1 MKNEFSD
8 RLILMV
14 DNNERRRKLLQS
26 YLEKDK
32 NFNYSYVDR
41 NTGAEALVV
50 LSEQPVQAI
59 FIAAQLQDMS
69 VLELLLSVQKTHQNI
84 PILVIVE
91 NESDAMIPQLLDAG
105 VSFCLSESQLTPLLL
120 KQILS
125 AVLNNQYKSQVNG
138 TQNNNPGQNTEERL
152 QIAFEVAK
160 MGYWEWNI
168 QKDQFRWH
176 GQAGKIFGFQDQQ
189 SDVDLTTLLSR
200 IYPSDRDAVTQ
211 AIQNSIKNGEDCNV
225 EFRIHDDVQDIH
237 WLNGKARTLFDRDSH
252 PVLMIGVVRDVTE
265 RATSDLAL
273 SASQRLNQ
281 AILDSL
287 PEHIAVLENNGNIV
301 AINKA
306 WQNFAIENN
315 ISPSALQNTIGTNY
329 LEVCETAKGECSEE
343 SDIVANGIRSVLNGS
358 IDHFRLE
365 YPCHSPTKQ
374 HWFLLQATPLIH
386 EDGGVVISHFDI
398 TERRKIEAQLATLL
412 SKAQIAR
419 ESAESANR
427 AKDEFIAQITH
438 DLRSPLSA
446 VLGWTKV
453 LKNKKVN
460 EQVRDEALQT
470 IAESAEKQAR
480 LIEDLLDISRMTAGK
495 LRLDV
500 RPVSLSAVIRSAMD
514 IMQPACDAKGIH
526 YTTELATDADDV
538 TGDPDRLEQVIWNL
552 VSNAVK
558 FTPNKGQIKIRL
570 ERADP
575 YVCITI
581 SDTGCGIKPEHLPF
595 VFERYWQPDSGSG
608 KSKAGLGLGLS
619 LVKYIV
625 ELHGGTVYVSS
636 EGQNKGTTFIINLPY
651 RAVRLNNKEE
661 IPELISQNVQKK
673 FDQLPEPPLS
683 SEALSGIF
691 VLVVDD
697 EPSAREL
704 VAEILRQH
712 DAEVVTAASAK
723 AAFEIIQSGRIP
735 DLLVSDISMPEEDGY
750 MLISKIRHLSPDMGG
765 SIPAI
770 ALTAF
775 GRMEDRV
782 RALSAGFQM
791 HLPKPIEPAELA
803 LVAANLTHREIK
815 NLVQF

>member
-374 HWFLLQATPLIH
+374 HWFLLQANINSRRWRGCDFTFRHHRTP
-386 EDGGVVISHFDI
+386 
-398 TERRKIEAQLATLL
+398 
-412 SKAQIAR
+412 
-419 ESAESANR
+419 
-427 AKDEFIAQITH
+427 
-438 DLRSPLSA
+438 
-446 VLGWTKV
+446 
-453 LKNKKVN
+453 KN
-460 EQVRDEALQT
+460 
-470 IAESAEKQAR
+470 
-480 LIEDLLDISRMTAGK
+480 
-495 LRLDV
+495 
-500 RPVSLSAVIRSAMD
+500 
-514 IMQPACDAKGIH
+514 
-526 YTTELATDADDV
+526 
-538 TGDPDRLEQVIWNL
+538 
-552 VSNAVK
+552 
-558 FTPNKGQIKIRL
+558 
-570 ERADP
+570 
-575 YVCITI
+575 
-581 SDTGCGIKPEHLPF
+581 
-595 VFERYWQPDSGSG
+595 
-608 KSKAGLGLGLS
+608 
-619 LVKYIV
+619 
-625 ELHGGTVYVSS
+625 
-636 EGQNKGTTFIINLPY
+636 
-651 RAVRLNNKEE
+651 
-661 IPELISQNVQKK
+661 
-673 FDQLPEPPLS
+673 
-683 SEALSGIF
+683 
-691 VLVVDD
+691 
-697 EPSAREL
+697 
-704 VAEILRQH
+704 
-712 DAEVVTAASAK
+712 
-723 AAFEIIQSGRIP
+723 
-735 DLLVSDISMPEEDGY
+735 
-750 MLISKIRHLSPDMGG
+750 
-765 SIPAI
+765 
-770 ALTAF
+770 
-775 GRMEDRV
+775 
-782 RALSAGFQM
+782 
-791 HLPKPIEPAELA
+791 
-803 LVAANLTHREIK
+803 
-815 NLVQF
+815 

>member
-1 MKNEFSD
+1 MKNDFSN
-8 RLILMV
+8 RSILLI

-26 YLEKDK
+26 YLEKDE
-32 NFNYSYVDR
+32 NFNYSFVDR
-41 NTGAEALVV
+41 NTGAEALVA
-50 LSEQPVQAI
+50 LSAQTVQAI

-69 VLELLLSVQKTHQNI
+69 ALELLLSIQKKHRNI
-84 PILVIVE
+84 PILVMVE
-91 NESDAMIPQLLDAG
+91 NESDAMISQLLDAG

-120 KQILS
+120 KQIFS
-125 AVLNNQYKSQVNG
+125 VVLNHQNKSQVSE
-138 TQNNNPGQNTEERL
+138 TQNNPGQNVEERL
-152 QIAFEVAK
+152 QTAFEVAK
-160 MGYWEWNI
+160 MGYWEWDI
-168 QKDQFRWH
+168 QKDQIRWH

-189 SDVDLTTLLSR
+189 SDIDLNTLLSR
-200 IYPSDRDAVTQ
+200 IDPSDQDAVRQ
-211 AIQNSIKNGEDCNV
+211 AIQNSMKTGEDCNV
-225 EFRIHDDVQDIH
+225 EFRIHDDAQDIR
-237 WLNGKARTLFDRDSH
+237 WLNGKGRTFFDRDSH

-265 RATSDLAL
+265 RTTYDLTL

-287 PEHIAVLENNGNIV
+287 PEHIAVLENDGNIV

-315 ISPSALQNTIGTNY
+315 LTLNALQNTIGTNY
-329 LEVCETAKGECSEE
+329 LEVCESATGECSEE
-343 SDIVANGIRSVLNGS
+343 SGVVADGIRSVLKGL

-365 YPCHSPTKQ
+365 YPCHSPVRQ

-386 EDGGVVISHFDI
+386 ENGGVVVSHLDI
-398 TERRKIEAQLATLL
+398 TERRKIEAQLVTLL
-412 SKAQIAR
+412 SEAQVAR
-419 ESAESANR
+419 ETAESANR

-570 ERADP
+570 ERSDP
-575 YVCITI
+575 HVCITI

-595 VFERYWQPDSGSG
+595 VFDRYWQPDSGNG
-608 KSKAGLGLGLS
+608 KSKGGLGLGLS

-625 ELHGGTVYVSS
+625 ELHGGTVSVSS

-661 IPELISQNVQKK
+661 APELTSQKVQKK
-673 FDQLPEPPLS
+673 NDQLSVPSLS

-723 AAFEIIQSGRIP
+723 AAFEIIEIGRIP

-750 MLISKIRHLSPDMGG
+750 MLINKIRRLSPEKGG
-765 SIPAI
+765 AIPAI

-815 NLVQF
+815 F